1 VVTEGVLAK
10 GMPPWE
16 RAMKPEEL
24 RQVVAFVGSIRNTN
38 VPGKT
43 AEGNEIDQVGTAS
56 VTQAT
61 PHEAGSL
68 AVAPR
73 P

>member
-1 VVTEGVLAK
+1 
-10 GMPPWE
+10 MPPWE

-38 VPGKT
+38 VPGK
-43 AEGNEIDQVGTAS
+43 APEGNELGPVGTAS
-56 VTQAT
+56 VTQAA
-61 PHEAGSL
+61 PIEAGSL
-68 AVAPR
+68 AAGPR